1 MRAVD
6 IIKRL
11 SDLKTLRLPHEET
24 WKEAYKY
31 ASPENIQTFNGGGSY
46 SHAGLEEL
54 RKQARKELYETTL
67 VDSTQLLVASIIN
80 GTTSPNTK
88 WFTLAPVGLNMP
100 TELNEGEKWLEEVS
114 NLIFKNIHSHGF
126 DSIVSEYVLNL
137 VVAGWGVLYISS
149 KDEGGFMFE
158 NWNIGSCYIS
168 STLSDGSIDTVF
180 REYQLSVEQTVNEFG
195 LDKVSDK
202 TKRAYEKGDKDTKI
216 TLVHAITP
224 RPKDKVSGETGKRIN
239 TTMPYASYQVE
250 VDSKHILEEGG
261 YEEFPCVVARFKRI
275 LDSHYGIGIA
285 SMAVPDAKTA
295 NQIVKLTL
303 QSAEL
308 ALQGLWV
315 AQHDG
320 VVNPSTLRIR
330 PRAIIMA
337 NSVDSIKRLD
347 TGSQSVNI
355 GLEMLQNFT
364 DKIKRTMMSDML
376 TPIGSS
382 PLTATEIQART
393 QNNRMALG
401 AIYGR
406 MQSEYLKG
414 LLERCWGLIMRAD
427 VLPPAPEEL
436 RQADKIVFDFI
447 NPLANAQKLE
457 GVIATQN
464 LLGDVTAMMEVDPTI
479 IDNINLDAAVQL
491 MADGYGTPKS
501 IINTMDIVI
510 QIRQAKEDAQAAQ
523 QEQEMNIQSQ
533 QQVGAVMG
541 GIAQDA
547 ANKMPP
553 EQVIDMM
560 ENGIE

>member
-1 MRAVD
+1 MRPEH

-11 SDLKTLRLPHEET
+11 NDLKTLRQPHEET

-31 ASPENIQTFNGGGSY
+31 ASPENIQTFNSGGSY
-46 SHAGLEEL
+46 PHSGVEEL

-88 WFTLAPVGLNMP
+88 WFTLAPVGLNIP
-100 TELNEGEKWLEEVS
+100 TELTEGDKWLEQVS
-114 NLIFKNIHSHGF
+114 NLIFKNIHAHGF

-137 VVAGWGVLYISS
+137 VVAGWAVLYISS
-149 KDEGGFMFE
+149 KEEGGFMFE

-180 REYQLSVEQTVNEFG
+180 REYQLSVEQAVNEFG

-202 TKRAYEKGDKDTKI
+202 TKNAYNKGDRDTKI
-216 TLVHAITP
+216 TVVHAILP
-224 RPKDKVSGETGKRIN
+224 RPKEQVSGEEGKRIN
-239 TTMPYASYQVE
+239 TKMPYASYQVE
-250 VDSKHILEEGG
+250 IDTKHILNESG
-261 YEEFPCVVARFKRI
+261 YEEFPLVVARFKRI

-285 SMAVPDAKTA
+285 TMAVPDAKTA

-315 AQHDG
+315 AKHDG

-355 GLEMLQNFT
+355 GIEMLVNFT

-376 TPIGSS
+376 TPIGSR

-414 LLERCWGLIMRAD
+414 LLERCWGLVMRAN

-436 RQADKIVFDFI
+436 QAADRIVFDFI

-464 LLGDVTAMMEVDPTI
+464 LLGDITAMMEVDPNI

-491 MADGYGTPKS
+491 MADGYGTPKG
-501 IINTMDIVI
+501 IINTMDEVM

-523 QEQEMNIQSQ
+523 QEQEMNVQSQ
-533 QQVGAVMG
+533 QQMSETMG
-541 GIAQDA
+541 GIARDT
-547 ANKMPP
+547 ANKMQPD
-553 EQVIDMM
+553 QVMDMM
-560 ENGIE
+560 ENGM